1 MAGRAGRRGKD
12 TQGNIIFYGEIDH
25 ETLMKGELPEIIGNK
40 NSIYT
45 LSDVHPKSQNLYLN
59 MINKERK
66 ILTIEYEK
74 NEKFKKLIWK
84 LRKYPK
90 ISEF

>member
-40 NSIYT
+40 ILSIHYQMFT
-45 LSDVHPKSQNLYLN
+45 LNL
-59 MINKERK
+59 K
-66 ILTIEYEK
+66 IYI
-74 NEKFKKLIWK
+74 
-84 LRKYPK
+84 
-90 ISEF
+90 